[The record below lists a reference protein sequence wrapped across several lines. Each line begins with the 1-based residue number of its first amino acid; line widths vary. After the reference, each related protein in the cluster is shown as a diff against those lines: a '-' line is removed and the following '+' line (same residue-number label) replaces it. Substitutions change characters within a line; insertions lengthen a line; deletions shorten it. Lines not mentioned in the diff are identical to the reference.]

1 MKISE
6 YGSRVDKTRVETCEL
21 LRTLCAQL
29 KDVVKTIEDIEK
41 TLYNEE
47 YEDDEMCVLRRVII

>member
-6 YGSRVDKTRVETCEL
+6 YGNSADKTRVETCKL
-21 LRTLCAQL
+21 LKTLCEQL
-29 KDVVKTIEDIEK
+29 NEIIETISDIEK

-47 YEDDEMCVLRRVII
+47 YGDD

>member
-6 YGSRVDKTRVETCEL
+6 YGNSADKTRVETCRL
-21 LRTLCAQL
+21 LRTLCEQL
-29 KDVVKTIEDIEK
+29 REVIEIISDIEK

-47 YEDDEMCVLRRVII
+47 YDND